1 MGQAQG
7 GVGNYLGLKDV
18 SISMTK
24 TLILFCTV
32 MLAATGLAA
41 TPPPSEV
48 VVLCTLHQMHE
59 QTVFYSYADL
69 SAAIEKLRP
78 DVLALELSESDLKDR
93 VEQKTKRE
101 YQNSVYPLLRRHP
114 WITVAMEPAD
124 PRRSELIGLL
134 RQSEESLQKSSPQK
148 DEAFDTYTDTVFKYL
163 LSEWHSAADVNSS
176 WTDRVLAVKHQFQD
190 AVYGPKEAEG
200 WEGWNQNFLQQ
211 ILGAAG
217 QNPGKR
223 IVVIVGVEHGYWLR
237 EHLRGQARVELGDTE
252 SLLRR

>member
-1 MGQAQG
+1 
-7 GVGNYLGLKDV
+7 
-18 SISMTK
+18 MTK
-24 TLILFCTV
+24 LMFGFWVFFLQTTAGSAV
-32 MLAATGLAA
+32 

-48 VVLCTLHQMHE
+48 IVLCTLHQMHE
-59 QTVFYSYADL
+59 QTSYYSYADL

-78 DVLALELSESDLKDR
+78 DVLALELSEADLKDK

-101 YQNSVYPLLRRHP
+101 YQNSVYPRLRRHP
-114 WITVAMEPAD
+114 WITVAMEPSD

-134 RQSEESLQKSSPQK
+134 RQSEQSLSQSAPQK

-176 WTDRVLAVKHQFQD
+176 WTDRILALKHQYQD
-190 AVYGPKEAEG
+190 AVYGPKEQEG
-200 WEGWNQNFLQQ
+200 WEGWNQYFLQQ
-211 ILGAAG
+211 ILDAAK

-237 EHLRGQARVELGDTE
+237 GHLREQGGVELGDTE
-252 SLLRR
+252 ELLRP